1 MTAVEGSLLDE
12 IERLEVALRAGPN
25 FPLEREL
32 VAARHRAF
40 VELAPVQRETPE
52 PFAPQPLDAIPVS
65 VTDLP
70 VVSGEDLDVDVL
82 RASLAAYGCV
92 IVRGLIDAGTVTTLR
107 DGVDRTLDA
116 FDAREAGEADD
127 DSAPYFTP
135 FTPDAGRYRIGGRKF
150 MRESGGVWAVDSPR
164 MLFAFTELLR
174 TSGLRDLI
182 EAYLGERPVLS
193 ANKCNLRRVP
203 VTTST
208 NWHQDGAFL
217 GREVKSL
224 NLWLALGTCGV
235 DAPGLD
241 IVPRRLSYLVETGT
255 DGAMFDWSVSPDK
268 VAEAAGPVPV
278 LSPEFEAGDAL
289 FFDHLFLHRTGVT
302 PSMTKERHAIESWFF
317 AASSYPEGQ
326 IPVVL

>member
-1 MTAVEGSLLDE
+1 MTAVAGSLLDE
-12 IERLEVALRAGPN
+12 IERLEAALRDGPN
-25 FPLEREL
+25 LSLEREL
-32 VAARHRAF
+32 VATRHRAF
-40 VELAPVQRETPE
+40 AELVPAQRETPE
-52 PFAPQPLDAIPVS
+52 PFAPQPFETMPVS
-65 VTDLP
+65 VADLP
-70 VVSGEDLDVDVL
+70 VVSGKDLDVNFL
-82 RASLAAYGCV
+82 RASLATHGCV
-92 IVRGLIDAGTVTTLR
+92 IVRGLIDADTVSTLR

-116 FDAREAGEADD
+116 FDARQAGEADEE
-127 DSAPYFTP
+127 SAPYFTP
-135 FTPDAGRYRIGGRKF
+135 FTPDEGRYRIGGRKF

-174 TSGLRDLI
+174 TTGIRDLV

-224 NLWLALGTCGV
+224 NLWLALGACGV

-241 IVPRRLSYLVETGT
+241 IVPRRLSHLVETGT
-255 DGAMFDWSVSPDK
+255 EGAMFDWSVSPAK
-268 VAEAAGPVPV
+268 VAEAAGQAPV